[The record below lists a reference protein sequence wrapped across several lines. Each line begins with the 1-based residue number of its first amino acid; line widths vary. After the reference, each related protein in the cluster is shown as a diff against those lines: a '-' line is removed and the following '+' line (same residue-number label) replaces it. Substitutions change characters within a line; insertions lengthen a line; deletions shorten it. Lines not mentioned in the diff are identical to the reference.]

1 MLGVPVGKV
10 GLGHPVGHPGH
21 REDALRRRRAVPAD
35 AKAVIIS
42 PSIVGDRFVQL
53 TPAYTGGQVLAD
65 GATLDQDHTAVP
77 LELDQIY
84 SSLDDLTVA
93 LGPNGANSKGA
104 LTDLLETTARNFGGQ
119 GKKFHQ
125 TIEDFGKLSGTLAD
139 NKDQLFG
146 SVRQLEGFVRTLARN
161 DHTVRDF
168 NKTLAQVSGML
179 EGERGDLASSLHN
192 LGTAMKQVSGFVRDN
207 REILGKNIAGLDD
220 VTQILVKQRA
230 ALAETLRNA
239 PLALNNLALT
249 YNPQARHPR
258 HARQPRRDRPPDHLR
273 PGTFLCGILNQ
284 ANQGGQSC
292 DVIRQ
297 ILGKNRAR
305 GPERRLHPAYGR
317 RTARTRPS
325 GDSWRPAD
333 DPSASRRP
341 PAAWQG
347 RRRPRRHGA
356 GADRLLVRP
365 LQAPAPRRHRRRRQ
379 PDHDHRAVPRR
390 PRPRAP
396 VDGQGQRRD
405 RRQDHRRPPAGLPR
419 AGHDAAAQRHVAARQ
434 RRRHHPADEPA
445 R

>member
-1 MLGVPVGKV
+1 MNLLAKILVPVIVFALAIAALASFVFAGSHQRTLTADFPRTVSLYEGSDVRVLGVPVGKV
-10 GLGHPVGHPGH
+10 DSVTPSGTQVIVKMHY
-21 REDALRRRRAVPAD
+21 DADVQLPAD

-230 ALAETLRNA
+230 ALSETLRNA

-249 YNPQARHPR
+249 YNPQAGTLDVRANLGEIGH
-258 HARQPRRDRPPDHLR
+258 QITSD

-297 ILGKNRAR
+297 ILGKNRPGALS
-305 GPERRLHPAYGR
+305 GGSTR
-317 RTARTRPS
+317 RTTTDRT
-325 GDSWRPAD
+325 
-333 DPSASRRP
+333 DPTLGGLVEA
-341 PAAWQG
+341 G
-347 RRRPRRHGA
+347 R
-356 GADRLLVRP
+356 
-365 LQAPAPRRHRRRRQ
+365 
-379 PDHDHRAVPRR
+379 
-390 PRPRAP
+390 
-396 VDGQGQRRD
+396 
-405 RRQDHRRPPAGLPR
+405 
-419 AGHDAAAQRHVAARQ
+419 
-434 RRRHHPADEPA
+434 
-445 R
+445 